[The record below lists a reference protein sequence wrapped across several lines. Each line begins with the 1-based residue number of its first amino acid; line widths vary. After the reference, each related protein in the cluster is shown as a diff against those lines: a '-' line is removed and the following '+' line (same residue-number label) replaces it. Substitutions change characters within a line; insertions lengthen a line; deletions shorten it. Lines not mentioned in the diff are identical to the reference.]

1 MPTVHLT
8 ERRLIEIG
16 GKEATGFL
24 ERLVTADVEG
34 LGEGKAVACAL
45 LTPQGKILFD
55 FVISKTGST
64 FLVDIRADQVADFIR
79 RLTLYRLRAKVTFDE
94 KSDIG
99 VYAIWNEE
107 GHEAGVTDTRFPEEA
122 KVARAYG
129 DLTADASLADW
140 NTLRIGHG
148 VAESG
153 SDYELS
159 DAFPHDVLMDLNAG
173 VDFSKGCFVGQE
185 VVSRMKHRKTARRR
199 VAIVAG
205 EAPLPASSTSI
216 EADGKP
222 VGTLGTVEG
231 DKALAIVRIDR
242 VADALAENL
251 AITADGVSVSLSLPE
266 WSGLTFEA
274 QSGGN

>member
-16 GKEATGFL
+16 GEEATDFL

-34 LGEGKAVACAL
+34 LGEGKALACAL

-55 FVISKTGST
+55 FVISKAGGV

-94 KSDIG
+94 KPGTG
-99 VYAIWNEE
+99 VYAIWNED
-107 GHEAGVTDTRFPEEA
+107 GRDGAIVDTRFPEQA
-122 KVARAYG
+122 GVARAYG
-129 DLTADASLADW
+129 ELSADASLADW
-140 NTLRIGHG
+140 NLVRISHG

-199 VAIVAG
+199 VAIVTG
-205 EAPLPASSTSI
+205 DAPLPASGTSI

-231 DKALAIVRIDR
+231 NKALAIVRIDR
-242 VADALAENL
+242 IADALAEDL
-251 AITADGVSVSLSLPE
+251 AMTADGVAVSVTLPE

-274 QSGGN
+274 QSGGD